1 MDKHA
6 DYEQNPEII
15 ETDLEDELI
24 LLDPATQEMFSL
36 NETGRMVW
44 NELPT
49 SSITEIVTLI
59 KNKFD
64 VSSEIAEQD
73 VNDLISN
80 LSEAGLLISNSES
93 NE

>member
-1 MDKHA
+1 MDKYA
-6 DYEQNPEII
+6 NYEQNPEII

>member
-1 MDKHA
+1 MDKYA
-6 DYEQNPEII
+6 NYEQNPEII

-24 LLDPATQEMFSL
+24 LLDPETQEMFSL

-49 SSITEIVTLI
+49 SSITELVALI